1 LYILIEPI
9 TNYFQIK
16 REKIII
22 FTGDV
27 MKFPT
32 TRMRRLRKDFQIRR
46 VLQET
51 KLNLEDLIYPIYI
64 KEELEDSQK
73 EHIDTM
79 PGQYRHSLDSAV
91 SEAKRLEEMGL
102 ASVILFGMPVL
113 KDEVA
118 SSAYDKEGI
127 VQKTIRRL
135 KEETELVVITDVCMC
150 QYTSHGHCGIVK
162 DDQILNDESLNYLS
176 KIALS
181 HAEAGADIVA
191 PSDMLDG
198 RVEALRKTLDENGFF
213 DTLILSYAAKYAS
226 SFYAPFRDAVC
237 SSPSFGD
244 RKTHQMNP
252 ANINEAIREVELD
265 IKEGADIVMV
275 KPALP
280 YLDVIKEVKN
290 RFKVPTAAYQVSGEY
305 SMLMAGINEG
315 YLTEDSIL
323 ESLISMKRA
332 GADLII
338 SHFTPKILEEG
349 TEFKC

>member
-1 LYILIEPI
+1 
-9 TNYFQIK
+9 
-16 REKIII
+16 
-22 FTGDV
+22 

-32 TRMRRLRKDFQIRR
+32 TRMRRLRKDLQIRR
-46 VLQET
+46 ILQET
-51 KLNLEDLIYPIYI
+51 KLNLEDLIYPLYV
-64 KEELEDSQK
+64 KEDLKDLEK

-79 PGQYRHSLDSAV
+79 PGQYRYSLEGAV
-91 SEAKRLEEMGL
+91 NEAKRLENMGL
-102 ASVILFGMPVL
+102 TSVLIFGIPIL
-113 KDEVA
+113 KDEVG
-118 SSAYDKEGI
+118 SQAYDKEGI

-135 KEETELVVITDVCMC
+135 KEETELVVVTDVCMC

-162 DDQILNDESLNYLS
+162 DDQIVNDESLNFLS

-191 PSDMLDG
+191 PSDMMDG
-198 RVEALRKTLDENGFF
+198 RVEAIRRTLDENGFY
-213 DTLILSYAAKYAS
+213 DTLIMSYAAKYAS

-237 SSPSFGD
+237 SAPSFGD

-252 ANINEAIREVELD
+252 ANINEALREVELD
-265 IKEGADIVMV
+265 IKEGSDVVMI

-305 SMLMAGINEG
+305 SMLMAGINAG
-315 YLTEDSIL
+315 YLTEESIL
-323 ESLISMKRA
+323 ESLVSIKRA

-338 SHFTPKILEEG
+338 THFAPLILEEG
-349 TEFKC
+349 TDFKC